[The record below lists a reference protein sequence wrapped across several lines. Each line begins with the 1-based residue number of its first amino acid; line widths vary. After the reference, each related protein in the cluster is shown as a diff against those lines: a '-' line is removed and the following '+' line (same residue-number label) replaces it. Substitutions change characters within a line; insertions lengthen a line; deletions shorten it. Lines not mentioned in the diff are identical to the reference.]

1 MKKMGFV
8 LYTIAVL
15 IIGSL
20 IGETIAGQSY
30 GKKRLIVNGVTVDVM
45 LTSSDKVVA
54 QVYPPKKI
62 KKISYLGDYQ
72 LIFELK

>member
-20 IGETIAGQSY
+20 IGETIAGNTY
-30 GKKRLIVNGVTVDVM
+30 EKKRLTVNGVTVDVM
-45 LTSSDKVVA
+45 LTSSDKVIA

-62 KKISYLGDYQ
+62 KKVSYLGSHQ
-72 LIFELK
+72 LVFELE